1 VGLQDRDYMRDRQ
14 KVVQFARKVNW
25 RKRMLIAAA
34 VIAVLSS
41 AVLLIRDI
49 SNVADDFGPSSGS
62 LIVNIN
68 TATRKEL
75 ETVPNIGPARAAQII
90 AGRPYESVDGLVR
103 ITGIGEKTLEGIKPF
118 VTTEGETRRRET
130 KAR

>member
-1 VGLQDRDYMRDRQ
+1 
-14 KVVQFARKVNW
+14 
-25 RKRMLIAAA
+25 MLIAAA

-90 AGRPYESVDGLVR
+90 AGRPYESVDDLVR

>member
-90 AGRPYESVDGLVR
+90 AGRPYESVDDLVR